1 MARRQVFTPGEVKKK
16 DDKFELRLL
25 HEYAQPEAEEV
36 VEEVPVYTGPT
47 VEELQKEA
55 DDFKAK
61 WEAEKQQMLESAQ
74 ADADQ
79 IVERAKE
86 AAFNEVKT
94 QTDQAQEIKAQAERD
109 AADIV
114 QKAKD
119 EAAQI
124 LADAQSQQND
134 VVAQAQKD
142 GYDQGRAQGYDEGKA
157 EVDRLIERTHK
168 ILDEVLNRR
177 EEILRGTEQQI
188 VELVILMTR
197 KVVKLLSESQRNVV
211 MANVL
216 EALKKVKGRGKVNI
230 RVNLADLKLT
240 TEHAQN
246 FVRQFE
252 NVEGVSIHEDSAVD
266 KGGCIVETDFGAI
279 DARIASQL
287 GELEAKVLEISPVTS
302 LAKGENAAPSA

>member
-1 MARRQVFTPGEVKKK
+1 
-16 DDKFELRLL
+16 
-25 HEYAQPEAEEV
+25 
-36 VEEVPVYTGPT
+36 
-47 VEELQKEA
+47 
-55 DDFKAK
+55 FKAK
-61 WEAEKQQMLESAQ
+61 WEAEKQQMLAAAQ
-74 ADADQ
+74 ADADS

-86 AAFNEVKT
+86 AAFSEVKN
-94 QTDQAQEIKAQAERD
+94 QTDHAQELKAQAERE

-124 LADAQSQQND
+124 IADAQAQQD
-134 VVAQAQKD
+134 ALAERSQKD
-142 GYDQGRAQGYDEGKA
+142 GYEQGRTEGYDEGKA
-157 EVDRLIERTHK
+157 EVGRLGERTHA
-168 ILDEVLNRR
+168 ILDEVISRR
-177 EEILRGTEQQI
+177 EEILRSTEQQI

-197 KVVKLLSESQRNVV
+197 KVVKLLSESQKNVV

-216 EALKKVKGRGKVNI
+216 EALKKVRGRGKVNI

-252 NVEGVSIHEDSAVD
+252 SVEGVSVYEDSSVD

-287 GELEAKVLEISPVTS
+287 GELESKVLEISPVKT
-302 LAKGENAAPSA
+302 LNKGGGSSA

>member
-25 HEYAQPEAEEV
+25 HEYAKPVVEEV
-36 VEEVPVYTGPT
+36 VEETPVYTGPT

-61 WEAEKQQMLESAQ
+61 WEAEKQQMLAAAQ
-74 ADADQ
+74 ADADS

-86 AAFNEVKT
+86 AAFNEVKN
-94 QTDQAQEIKAQAERD
+94 QTDHAQEVKAQAERE

-124 LADAQSQQND
+124 IADAQAQQD
-134 VVAQAQKD
+134 ALAERSQKD
-142 GYDQGRAQGYDEGKA
+142 GYEQGRTEGYDEGKA
-157 EVDRLIERTHK
+157 EVGRLIERTHA
-168 ILDEVLNRR
+168 ILDEVISRR
-177 EEILRGTEQQI
+177 EEILRSTEQQI

-197 KVVKLLSESQRNVV
+197 KVVKLLSESQKNVV

-216 EALKKVKGRGKVNI
+216 EALKKVRGRGKVNI

-252 NVEGVSIHEDSAVD
+252 SVEGVSVYEDSSVD
-266 KGGCIVETDFGAI
+266 KGGCVVETDFGAI

-287 GELEAKVLEISPVTS
+287 GELESKVLEISPVKT
-302 LAKGENAAPSA
+302 LNKGGGSSA

>member
-1 MARRQVFTPGEVKKK
+1 MARRQVFTPNEVRGT
-16 DDKFELRLL
+16 DVTFELKLL
-25 HEYAQPEAEEV
+25 HEYAKPQIEEV
-36 VEEVPVYTGPT
+36 VEETPVYTGPT

-55 DDFKAK
+55 DDFRVK
-61 WEAEKQQMLESAQ
+61 WEAEKQRMLAAAQ

-79 IVERAKE
+79 ILERARE
-86 AAFNEVKT
+86 AAFNEVKS
-94 QTDQAQEIKAQAERD
+94 QSDHAQEMRAQAEQD

-124 LADAQSQQND
+124 LAEAQTQQSSMTE
-134 VVAQAQKD
+134 QAHKD
-142 GYDQGRAQGYDEGKA
+142 GFEQGRTAGYEEGKA
-157 EVDRLIERTHK
+157 EVERLIERTHT
-168 ILDEVLNRR
+168 ILDEVLARR
-177 EEILRGTEQQI
+177 EQILRGTEQQI

-197 KVVKLLSESQRNVV
+197 KVVKLLSESQKNVV

-216 EALKKVKGRGKVNI
+216 EALKKVKVRGKVNI

-252 NVEGVSIHEDSAVD
+252 SVEGVSVYEDSAVD
-266 KGGCIVETDFGAI
+266 KGGCIVETDFGSI

-287 GELEAKVLEISPVTS
+287 GELETKVLDISPVRT
-302 LAKGENAAPSA
+302 LHKGDEPSA